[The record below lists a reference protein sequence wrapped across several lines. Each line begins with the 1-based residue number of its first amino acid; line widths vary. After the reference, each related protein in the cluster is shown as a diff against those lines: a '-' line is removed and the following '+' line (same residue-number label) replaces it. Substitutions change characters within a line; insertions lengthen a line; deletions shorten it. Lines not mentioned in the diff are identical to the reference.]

1 MDRVIELRAVQM
13 GTKQILVLARV
24 SVRDDLPVGEAER
37 LMVRL
42 RARLKTEHPEVMDSY
57 IELDPG

>member
-1 MDRVIELRAVQM
+1 MA
-13 GTKQILVLARV
+13 GTKQLLVVARV
-24 SVRDDLPVGEAER
+24 SVRDDMPSGDVER

-42 RARLKTEHPEVMDSY
+42 RQRLKQEHPEVLDSY